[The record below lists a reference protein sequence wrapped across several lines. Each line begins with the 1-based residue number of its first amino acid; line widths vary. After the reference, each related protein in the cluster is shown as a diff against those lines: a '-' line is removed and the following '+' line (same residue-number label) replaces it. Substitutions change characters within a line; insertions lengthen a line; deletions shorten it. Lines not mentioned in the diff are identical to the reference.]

1 MRESTAWCRC
11 GDALET
17 IPIYKIDKRYGKII
31 ARYEYYCLGCDET
44 FVLHKKVKKDE

>member
-1 MRESTAWCRC
+1 MKRESVAWCKC

-31 ARYEYYCLGCDET
+31 ARYEYYCLGCDQT
-44 FVLHKKVKKDE
+44 YVLHKKVKK